1 MFGQARSWRDRGLCI
16 AQLFAHLI
24 VSKFACVDLAVSTGC
39 RVAGYAKTCPGL
51 DESIRD
57 VTPIDEAGSTIAPH
71 GSSGEQDEDFSPSA
85 RA

>member
-24 VSKFACVDLAVSTGC
+24 VSKFACVDLVVSTGC
-39 RVAGYAKTCPGL
+39 SVAGYAKTYPGL

-57 VTPIDEAGSTIAPH
+57 MTSIDEAGSKIAPH
-71 GSSGEQDEDFSPSA
+71 RSSGEQDKDFPPSA